1 MGGNFL
7 RNNVDF
13 IEMVKNEKDALI
25 FDFTFQNCLAQIVV
39 NDVLFAPYKCVS
51 FEAATLD
58 SKKALESGQPDLIY
72 FFYDSDDTLV
82 EDVIEELNAGV
93 EYCSNFTPNQL
104 EEIYIG
110 EKGKL
115 QFENERI
122 NKIIHLDDLK
132 KGKQILC
139 GEEFVC
145 TDVQFQYLVVNN
157 NSDSIRILPGAFK
170 VGV

>member
-1 MGGNFL
+1 MSSYRQHYLPSVSWSDVKGGVQL
-7 RNNVDF
+7 IQPYNVTDYF
-13 IEMVKNEKDALI
+13 LI
-25 FDFTFQNCLAQIVV
+25 FRVQNL
-39 NDVLFAPYKCVS
+39 LTS
-51 FEAATLD
+51 
-58 SKKALESGQPDLIY
+58 ALESGQPDLIY

-110 EKGKL
+110 KKGKL
-115 QFENERI
+115 QFKNEKI
-122 NKIIHLDDLK
+122 NKIIHPDDLK

-157 NSDSIRILPGAFK
+157 NSDSVRILPRVFK